1 MGGRSAAALVVIPH
15 EEADDAGKHDDGA
28 QKEGQHYIAAA
39 AAIGGIDFRGHGYLL
54 VRRFM
59 NARTRAWFT
68 SIRRESRP
76 REGRSGARYPLGYT
90 VLRSEGRTR

>member
-39 AAIGGIDFRGHGYLL
+39 AIGGIDFRGHGYLL

-68 SIRRESRP
+68 SPRRESRP
-76 REGRSGARYPLGYT
+76 REGRSGARYPPGYT
-90 VLRSEGRTR
+90 VLRSEGRKR